1 MTGEKGKL
9 ELQRRT
15 HSVNRTKICII
26 LFTLIILVLVFK
38 ETPKIHTQMRIKRVF
53 TLVIRDGLGGFAV
66 LEVY

>member
-9 ELQRRT
+9 ELQRRR

-38 ETPKIHTQMRIKRVF
+38 ET
-53 TLVIRDGLGGFAV
+53 VIELICAV
-66 LEVY
+66 L